1 MQGSLWL
8 SKKVKHRMAKQK
20 NYVLAIDQG
29 TTSSRAVLFDDEYN
43 IAAIGQS
50 EFEQFFPHSG
60 WVEHDPDEIWL
71 STLECCH
78 SAIAQVGATPKQIA
92 AIGITNQRETA
103 VVWDRETG
111 EPIYNAIV
119 WQDRRTS
126 EACQNLKHLGHE
138 AKISEKT
145 GLLLDP
151 YFSATKITWI
161 LDNVPGAR
169 KKADAGQLAFGTV
182 DSYLLWQLT
191 KGKVHA
197 TDATNASRTLLY
209 NIHQGCW
216 DDDLLDLFKIPK
228 SMLPEVRDSAADFGQ
243 TENEFFGSQIP
254 ITSLIGDQQ
263 AALVGQ
269 ACFEPGM
276 VKSTYGTGCFVLLN
290 TGTTAVTSKNRLL
303 TTIAL
308 QLNNTPTYA
317 LEGSIFIAGA
327 AVQWLRDGLK
337 IIDSAPK
344 SEILAAKADPEQDV
358 YLVPAFVGLG
368 APYWDADCRGALY
381 GLTRNTGPA
390 EISKA
395 ALESV
400 CYQSAD
406 LLKAM
411 ADDWQDDGTSVIR
424 VDGGMAASN
433 WTMQRLSD
441 ILNLPIDR
449 PHILETTALGAAYL
463 AGMQVGF
470 YPEPEEFAKTWNREN
485 RFTPDMTSDIRV
497 RKLSGW
503 KDAVRR
509 TLSTS

>member
-1 MQGSLWL
+1 MAVKP
-8 SKKVKHRMAKQK
+8 KK
-20 NYVLAIDQG
+20 YILTIDQG
-29 TTSSRAVLFDDEYN
+29 TTSSRAILFDAEYN
-43 IAAIGQS
+43 IVAIGQK
-50 EFEQFFPHSG
+50 EFSQFFPHSG
-60 WVEHDPDEIWL
+60 WVEHSPEEIWQSAL
-71 STLECCH
+71 ACCH
-78 SAIAQVGATPKQIA
+78 SAITQAGARPDQIA
-92 AIGITNQRETA
+92 AIGITNQRETT
-103 VVWDRETG
+103 VVWDRQTG
-111 EPIYNAIV
+111 KPIYNAIV
-119 WQDRRTS
+119 WQDRRT
-126 EACQNLKHLGHE
+126 ADTCQKLKDHGHE
-138 AKISEKT
+138 ANISAKT

-151 YFSATKITWI
+151 YFSATKVAWI
-161 LDNVPGAR
+161 LDNVAGAR
-169 KKADAGQLAFGTV
+169 EKANAGELAFGTV

-209 NIHQGCW
+209 NIHLGCW
-216 DDDLLDLFKIPK
+216 DDDLLGLFNIPK
-228 SMLPEVRDSAADFGQ
+228 SILPEARDSAADFGQ
-243 TENEFFGSQIP
+243 TDSDIFGNSIP

-263 AALVGQ
+263 AASVGQ

-290 TGTTAVTSKNRLL
+290 TGTTAVASKNRLL

-337 IIDSAPK
+337 IIDSAPQ
-344 SEILAAKADPEQDV
+344 SEVLAAQADSEQDV

-390 EISKA
+390 EIAKA
-395 ALESV
+395 TLEAV
-400 CYQSAD
+400 CYQTSD
-406 LLKAM
+406 LLQAM
-411 ADDWQDDGTSVIR
+411 TDDWQNGGTSVIR

-441 ILNLPIDR
+441 ILNLQIDR

-470 YPEPEEFAKTWNREN
+470 YPAPEEFAKSWKKEI
-485 RFTPDMTSDIRV
+485 RFTPEMPSNIRAQ
-497 RKLSGW
+497 KLSGW
-503 KDAVRR
+503 KEAIKR
-509 TLSTS
+509 TLS